1 MASRFIIGKGELLT
15 YPINA
20 PKKRM
25 GEKNRPYTLNEA
37 QKVIVPQIKATA
49 KMLDNLPVEAKPQG
63 ISVAKLTLHPAF
75 IAKSYF
81 PNLFLRQAN
90 LVAIGSKTELITPR
104 KQVKKKASTHSETTQ
119 IFVAGTQE
127 AFNELERYASSLY
140 QEHPAALQFAEIE
153 EFSAMQPSDRIKLQT
168 QSNGNVF
175 EVALHLLPDSNT
187 QTLLKYF
194 VVYANSIGYKVV
206 TQYQFIAGGLLFLAV
221 EGSPE
226 GIEHLAFFSLMR
238 VIRPMPFIRA
248 NRPIGRGAAVSVDF
262 NLPTADPVSKE
273 PKVAILDGGLP
284 EEHILGKYVNRYF
297 LADEKASDV
306 EDYNHHGLGVTS
318 AFLFGPIEPGSTASR
333 PYAYVDHHRV
343 LDTLSNEEDP
353 YELYRTLQN
362 IEDILSSKLYQFINL
377 SLGPDLAVE
386 DGEVHAW
393 TAIIDGL
400 LSDGNTLMTVAVGNN
415 GKMDKALRLDRVQVP
430 SDCVNVLSVGAT
442 DHTGA
447 DWSRAEYSA
456 RGPGRSPG
464 RRKPD
469 VVGFGGCAK
478 EYFHHVVPGKKTQLA
493 VNLGTSFAAPFV
505 LRTAVGIRAVLGNE
519 VRPLTIKGLL
529 VHASES
535 HSILDAIDIGW
546 GRIPE
551 DINKI
556 ITCEDGVAR
565 IIFQGVLKP
574 GKFLRAPIP
583 LPKSQLEGK
592 VKITATFCYASPVD
606 AQDASAYTK
615 AGLEITFRPHENKF
629 NEGAVNPTSQTFF
642 PSGEFK
648 TEAEMRDDLGKWETV
663 LHAGNTYRGTSLM
676 GSTFDIH
683 YNAREGGGVALTS
696 AEQIPYALIIT
707 VEAPKHP
714 KLYEEIL
721 GAHALLKAIEPQVAI
736 PLSV

>member
-15 YPINA
+15 YPIDA
-20 PKKRM
+20 PKKGM

-37 QKVIVPQIKATA
+37 QEVIIPQIKATA
-49 KMLDNLPVEAKPQG
+49 ALLDSLPDEAKPQG
-63 ISVAKLTLHPAF
+63 ISVAKLILHPAF

-81 PNLFLRQAN
+81 PNLLLKNAN

-104 KQVKKKASTHSETTQ
+104 KQVKKNAPPNSETTQ

-127 AFNELERYASSLY
+127 AFNELEHYASSLN
-140 QEHPAALQFAEIE
+140 QKDPVALQFAEIE
-153 EFSAMQPSDRIKLQT
+153 EFSAVQSSDRVKLQAQT
-168 QSNGNVF
+168 NGNVF
-175 EVALHLLPDSNT
+175 EVALHLLPYENI
-187 QTLLKYF
+187 QTLLNYF
-194 VVYANSIGYKVV
+194 VTYANSIGFKVV

-221 EGSPE
+221 EGSPK
-226 GIEHLAFFSLMR
+226 GIERLALFSLMR

-248 NRPIGRGAAVSVDF
+248 NRPIGRGSAVAVEF
-262 NLPTADPVSKE
+262 KLPTSDPMSKE
-273 PKVAILDGGLP
+273 PRVAILDGGLP
-284 EEHILGKYVNRYF
+284 EEHILGRYINRYF
-297 LADEKASDV
+297 LADEKATDV
-306 EDYNHHGLGVTS
+306 EDYNYHGLGVTS
-318 AFLFGPIEPGSTASR
+318 AFLFGPIEPGSIASR

-415 GKMDKALRLDRVQVP
+415 GKMDKILRLDRVQVP

-442 DHTGA
+442 DHTGVN
-447 DWSRAEYSA
+447 WSRAEYSA

-478 EYFHHVVPGKKTQLA
+478 EYFHHVVPGKKNQLA
-493 VNLGTSFAAPFV
+493 VNLGTSFASPYV
-505 LRTAVGIRAVLGNE
+505 LRTAVGIRAVLGND
-519 VRPLTIKGLL
+519 VRPLTIKALL
-529 VHASES
+529 IHASES
-535 HSILDAIDIGW
+535 HSTLDVIDIGW
-546 GRIPE
+546 GRVPE
-551 DINKI
+551 DLNKI

-583 LPKSQLEGK
+583 LPKLQLEGK

-615 AGLEITFRPHENKF
+615 AGLEITFRPNKDKF
-629 NEGAVNPTSQTFF
+629 NEGAANPASKTFF
-642 PSGEFK
+642 SSSEFK

-663 LHAGNTYRGTSLM
+663 LHADNSYRGTSLI

-683 YNAREGGGVALTS
+683 YNAREGGGLALTS
-696 AEQIPYALIIT
+696 ADQIPYALIVT

-714 KLYEEIL
+714 RLYEEIL